1 MKRKHSKFIFIE
13 NKTVWI
19 DFIQIDPLKNLLKK
33 QRSQFEVLR
42 NPINKL
48 YAMVTPWE
56 KKCYLEIHWNQFHY
70 WKPQKIFLFKRNPPK
85 RTSFTEKPQKLISP
99 KEKSKKST
107 PTTRIQRKLFSRL
120 ENRKK
125 RVFIFL
131 QNLENKICWWENH
144 ATSLF
149 WKFAWNSVSWWKI
162 PWKLFWFKKFYG
174 NQFRWFQ
181 KDQIEF
187 ANEKFPKVRSPKI
200 DSMKTAFKNGE
211 TRTNTISL
219 TGTPDEPISYKCNA
233 RKLVFLEVNPP
244 ISSIGNPRK
253 IFSTTK
259 MCCKSISS
267 EKNLIHILPW
277 KNAHGKTSVDSF
289 SL

>member
-1 MKRKHSKFIFIE
+1 M
-13 NKTVWI
+13 WI
-19 DFIQIDPLKNLLKK
+19 DFIQIDPFKNLLKK

-42 NPINKL
+42 NPLNKL

-99 KEKSKKST
+99 KENSKKST

-125 RVFIFL
+125 EFSFFCKILRTKYVDGKIMQQVCF
-131 QNLENKICWWENH
+131 ENSPGNQFHGKN
-144 ATSLF
+144 
-149 WKFAWNSVSWWKI
+149 
-162 PWKLFWFKKFYG
+162 PWKLFWFKKFHG

-187 ANEKFPKVRSPKI
+187 ANEKFPEVRSPKI
-200 DSMKTAFKNGE
+200 DSMKTAFVIGE

-233 RKLVFLEVNPP
+233 RKLVFLEENPP
-244 ISSIGNPRK
+244 ISSIGNTRK
-253 IFSTTK
+253 ILSMTK
-259 MCCKSISS
+259 MCWKSISS
-267 EKNLIHILPW
+267 GKNLIHNLPW
-277 KNAHGKTSVDSF
+277 KNAHGKTSVDRF